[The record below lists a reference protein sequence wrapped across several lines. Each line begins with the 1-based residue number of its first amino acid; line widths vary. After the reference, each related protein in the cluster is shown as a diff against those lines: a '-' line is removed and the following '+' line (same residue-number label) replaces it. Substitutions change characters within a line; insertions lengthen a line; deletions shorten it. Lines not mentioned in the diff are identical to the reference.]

1 MLGSFLRSPKIP
13 IIFCYVDTETSVVSG
28 TSEDRKILD
37 MYELGFQ
44 GGNLILEKRMLSND
58 TILNHL
64 WKRSKNSRYHE

>member
-58 TILNHL
+58 TILNPL
-64 WKRSKNSRYHE
+64 VVKISKFSIS

>member
-58 TILNHL
+58 TILNPL
-64 WKRSKNSRYHE
+64 RKRSQNSRHHE

>member
-58 TILNHL
+58 TILNPL
-64 WKRSKNSRYHE
+64 VEKILKFSIS

>member
-44 GGNLILEKRMLSND
+44 GGNLILEKRMLSNGVS
-58 TILNHL
+58 LE
-64 WKRSKNSRYHE
+64 KYPEK

>member
-58 TILNHL
+58 TILNPL
-64 WKRSKNSRYHE
+64 VVKILKFSIS

>member
-44 GGNLILEKRMLSND
+44 GGNFILEKRMLSNG
-58 TILNHL
+58 L
-64 WKRSKNSRYHE
+64 S

>member
-44 GGNLILEKRMLSND
+44 GGNSILEKRMLSN
-58 TILNHL
+58 
-64 WKRSKNSRYHE
+64 